1 MKIPSRFLE
10 QDGIFNYSEIFNS
23 NSMNQSLLYQTP
35 TWIIAVLLFLSMI
48 IIYWI
53 GYMIRKAEIKRNKT
67 LSNEGLGSI
76 EASLLGLLALL
87 LSFTFSMS
95 VTRYDNRRT
104 VIIDEANN
112 IGTAVLRADMY
123 PESMKK
129 LLKADFKDYLEARIE
144 YYNAGVDSSKIN
156 LAIKKTEFIYTKIW
170 NQVIKESQ
178 KPENLVRSNQMIPAL
193 NNMIDIVTTRDAIK
207 NATVPNSVFGLLF
220 LIILFASFTVGY
232 SNIKKQ
238 KNHILALAFSFTVVA
253 TVCLILD
260 LDRPRRGVIDMNTS
274 EQKIVELRNLFK
286 E

>member
-1 MKIPSRFLE
+1 
-10 QDGIFNYSEIFNS
+10 
-23 NSMNQSLLYQTP
+23 MNQSLLYQTP
-35 TWIIAVLLFLSMI
+35 TWIIAALLFLSMI
-48 IIYWI
+48 IIYCI

-95 VTRYDNRRT
+95 ATRYDNRRT

-123 PESMKK
+123 PESIKK

-170 NQVIKESQ
+170 NQVMKESQ

-274 EQKIVELRNLFK
+274 EHKIVELRNLFK

>member
-10 QDGIFNYSEIFNS
+10 QGGIFNYSEIFNP
-23 NSMNQSLLYQTP
+23 NAMNQSLLYQTP
-35 TWIIAVLLFLSMI
+35 TWVIAVVLFLSMI

-53 GYMIRKAEIKRNKT
+53 GYMIRKAEIKRNKA

-95 VTRYDNRRT
+95 ATRYDNRRT

-112 IGTAVLRADMY
+112 IGTVILRADMY
-123 PESMKK
+123 PDSIKS
-129 LLKADFKDYLEARIE
+129 LLKADLKDYLEARIE
-144 YYNAGVDSSKIN
+144 YYNTGVDSAKIN
-156 LAIKKTEFIYTKIW
+156 LALKKTESIYTKIW
-170 NQVIKESQ
+170 GRVIRESQ
-178 KPENLVRSNQMIPAL
+178 KTENTVRSNQMIPAL

-220 LIILFASFTVGY
+220 LIILFAGFTVGY

-238 KNHILALAFSFTVVA
+238 KNHILALAFSLTVVT

-260 LDRPRRGVIDMNTS
+260 LDRPRRGIIDMSSS
-274 EQKIVELRNLFK
+274 EQKIVDLRNLFK